1 MKHAYIY
8 DTIVN
13 DISHIKKTK
22 HYVKFLA
29 KRFGIVCF
37 GIRNIRAVLVSLWG
51 YIEKHQKVWV
61 TK

>member
-13 DISHIKKTK
+13 NTNPIKKTK

-29 KRFGIVCF
+29 KD
-37 GIRNIRAVLVSLWG
+37 L
-51 YIEKHQKVWV
+51 E
-61 TK
+61 